1 MSSQILPGS
10 DKTGRQEGGNGE
22 DRSQQLVSEQRR
34 RHILQMY
41 SCVQAFHVTSGMMI
55 ADSKLTIHLR
65 HYGGDSAKYA
75 LAMAFGTQVNKVLGL
90 VQVPLL
96 AAFSE
101 ARGRKALMILGAAWA
116 LILRTADFA
125 VPRHRVLYATTMATS
140 LTTATM
146 QGLQT
151 SIADLFPGDARS
163 AGGAIASLQIGKVCA
178 EILTP
183 TLSASLSARSLRLPM
198 LLSVLMSALE
208 LGLLA
213 LVPETLPEA
222 KRVPLASAKIQSTNP
237 LAFIGVFMRG
247 PQLAAL
253 AVAHVIFY
261 MTEPMNLKR
270 TDVLVL
276 RESLGWK
283 GPDCGR
289 YASMKSAFAILPG
302 YFVAANAV
310 RRIGTAPSFL
320 LSGSAAALHHTLDSM
335 VAKPWQQFAIMP
347 LLATRGMS
355 TASLNALLLQAGADA
370 GMRHG
375 ELRGC
380 LESLKNV
387 TAIVCAPLWAW
398 WYGVCLRAGNTRRF
412 FAGTAFAILVQV
424 LMGQLAAALPP
435 PPGTE
440 ERRAEA
446 AKVKAAMASGR
457 GSAP

>member
-1 MSSQILPGS
+1 MQR
-10 DKTGRQEGGNGE
+10 D
-22 DRSQQLVSEQRR
+22 VEQRR
-34 RHILQMY
+34 QRILRIF
-41 SCVQAFHVTSGMMI
+41 SLVQAFHVTSGMMVS
-55 ADSKLTIHLR
+55 DSKLTIHLQ

-75 LAMAFGTQVNKVLGL
+75 LAMAFATQVNKVFGL

-101 ARGRKALMILGAAWA
+101 ARGRKALMLLGAAWA
-116 LILRTADFA
+116 MILRTADFA
-125 VPRHRVLYATTMATS
+125 LPRHHVLYSTTMATA

-163 AGGAIASLQIGKVCA
+163 AGGAIASLQVGKVCA

-183 TLSASLSARSLRLPM
+183 TLSASLSARNVRLPM
-198 LLSVLMSALE
+198 AFSVVMSALE
-208 LGLLA
+208 LVLLSM
-213 LVPETLPEA
+213 VPETLAEDR
-222 KRVPLASAKIQSTNP
+222 RVPLADAKIKSTNP
-237 LAFIGVFMRG
+237 LAFVGVFLRG
-247 PQLAAL
+247 PQLAVL
-253 AVAHVIFY
+253 AIAHIIFY

-283 GPDCGR
+283 GPECGR
-289 YASMKSAFAILPG
+289 YSSMKSAFAILPG

-310 RRIGTAPSFL
+310 RAIGTAPSFF
-320 LSGSAAALHHTLDSM
+320 LSGSAAAMHHALDSM
-335 VAKPWQQFAIMP
+335 VVKPWQQFAIMP

-355 TASLNALLLQAGADA
+355 TASLNALLIQAGVDA
-370 GMRHG
+370 GMRQG

-398 WYGVCLRAGNTRRF
+398 WYGVCLRSGNTRRF
-412 FAGTAFAILVQV
+412 FVGTAAAICVQV
-424 LMGQLAAALPP
+424 LMGQIAASLPP
-435 PPGTE
+435 PPGAE
-440 ERRAEA
+440 MRREEA
-446 AKVKAAMASGR
+446 AKAKAAISR
-457 GSAP
+457 GSLRFDSKAQQPFQS